1 MKSIVQEMVEL
12 LKKVKDVEQAATM
25 LVEKAYDKG
34 FDNGVSHAKLGLV
47 AETDQQKRDRIVKQ
61 AKEFVEKFT
70 NSNIFEFSTE
80 KFPLGWWAKEMD
92 GTPSTCKS
100 EFIVNKEKRT
110 VVCLIKNPSRNMG
123 IRSKGFA
130 KCDPNDCFNEH
141 IGKAIALHRALGLDV
156 PQEYLDVPNPTELRF
171 GNVVAA
177 LNDYPGALDGPIS
190 KGSKFTVVREISYR
204 GSECQIKSDIAEN
217 SIIIDDS
224 ESEPNV

>member
-1 MKSIVQEMVEL
+1 MKSLVQKMTEV
-12 LKKVKDVEQAATM
+12 LKQHQDVERAAEQLM
-25 LVEKAYDKG
+25 EQAYDQG
-34 FDNGVSHAKLGLV
+34 FDNGVKHAKLGLV
-47 AETDQQKRDRIVKQ
+47 AETDQQKRDRIVNQ

-92 GTPSTCKS
+92 GTPSTCKP

-123 IRSKGFA
+123 IRSKDFA
-130 KCDPNDCFNEH
+130 KCAHNDCFNEH

-156 PQEYLDVPNPTELRF
+156 PQEYLDVPNPTEVRV
-171 GNVVAA
+171 GNVVMTNNPDIYVNTPYKVVGVDLFKAY
-177 LNDYPGALDGPIS
+177 DESGFIPITDLD
-190 KGSKFTVVREISYR
+190 
-204 GSECQIKSDIAEN
+204 
-217 SIIIDDS
+217 IIDDS